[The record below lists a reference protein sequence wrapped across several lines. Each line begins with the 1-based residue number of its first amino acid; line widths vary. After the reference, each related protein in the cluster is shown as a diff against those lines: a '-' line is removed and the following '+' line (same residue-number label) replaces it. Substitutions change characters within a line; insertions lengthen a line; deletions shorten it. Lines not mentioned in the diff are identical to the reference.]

1 MLSLSRMEPSEKQHE
16 DAVAFMKGKKFPPKK
31 NGVTGWILRN
41 LRKTFQRPTSLQ
53 LTSPMALSQRCTASC
68 PNLIINRNEAREEKH
83 VPVALQRSGT
93 HCSLL
98 PASAE
103 DGCSNNTALRG
114 GWSSL
119 QVQMASRSCAL
130 RPSLTFASPLPCSA
144 DSPSKAKFTGHFSLF
159 SPRSQISEPDCSPL
173 PYAASKKSSR
183 GSWKSSH
190 CEEPPGSKLEESAH
204 LPFTVPIIAQITDY
218 IYLGNLNA
226 AYSGRALCTNGINNI
241 IDMSSLPSD
250 HSLSIIPCTCG
261 RGGFRH
267 NWSRLRIDIQA
278 FLHGNLHEIRQ
289 PCFLVINECIE
300 ALMEKGKRVLI
311 HCRDGYSLGP
321 TCVIQYLMVK
331 HSMRLL
337 AAYELVRARYPLKIQ
352 ECHQDLLVGL
362 EMSLQPGGVNVA
374 CLKHSLSRK
383 LAWS

>member
-1 MLSLSRMEPSEKQHE
+1 M
-16 DAVAFMKGKKFPPKK
+16 
-31 NGVTGWILRN
+31 
-41 LRKTFQRPTSLQ
+41 
-53 LTSPMALSQRCTASC
+53 SPC
-68 PNLIINRNEAREEKH
+68 PCSWRNEFLLSH
-83 VPVALQRSGT
+83 LSFPVL
-93 HCSLL
+93 
-98 PASAE
+98 
-103 DGCSNNTALRG
+103 
-114 GWSSL
+114 
-119 QVQMASRSCAL
+119 QMASRSCAL
-130 RPSLTFASPLPCSA
+130 RPSLAPASPMPRSA
-144 DSPSKAKFTGHFSLF
+144 NSPSKAKLSSHFSLF
-159 SPRSQISEPDCSPL
+159 SPPSWIPEPDCSLL
-173 PYAASKKSSR
+173 PWAGSKKSSR
-183 GSWKSSH
+183 GSWKKNSH
-190 CEEPPGSKLEESAH
+190 CEEPPGPKSEESAH
-204 LPFTVPIIAQITDY
+204 FPFAGPIIARITDY

-226 AYSGRALCTNGINNI
+226 AYSGRALYTNGIDNI

-267 NWSRLRIDIQA
+267 NWSRLRVDIQA

-362 EMSLQPGGVNVA
+362 EMSLQPGGVNIA

-383 LAWS
+383 MAWS

>member
-1 MLSLSRMEPSEKQHE
+1 MGLSRMEPSGKQHE
-16 DAVAFMKGKKFPPKK
+16 DVVAFMLQGKKCSSKK
-31 NGVTGWILRN
+31 NGVTGWILKN
-41 LRKTFQRPTSLQ
+41 LRKTFQRPSSLQ
-53 LTSPMALSQRCTASC
+53 LSSPMALSQRCTASC
-68 PNLIINRNEAREEKH
+68 PNLIISRSEVYEEKRRDA
-83 VPVALQRSGT
+83 VPVALQPDGT
-93 HCSLL
+93 HCSLS
-98 PASAE
+98 PASAG
-103 DGCSNNTALRG
+103 DGCSNNTALRVEQ
-114 GWSSL
+114 L
-119 QVQMASRSCAL
+119 QVASRSCVL
-130 RPSLTFASPLPCSA
+130 RSSPTSVSSLPCPS
-144 DSPSKAKFTGHFSLF
+144 DFPSKTGFSSQFSLF
-159 SPRSQISEPDCSPL
+159 SPPSRSFEPDYSPL
-173 PYAASKKSSR
+173 PCAGSKKSCW
-183 GSWKSSH
+183 GSWRKNCH
-190 CEEPPGSKLEESAH
+190 CEELPGPRSEESVH
-204 LPFTVPIIAQITDY
+204 FSFTVPIIAQITDY

-226 AYSGRALCTNGINNI
+226 AYSGRALCTNGIDSI

-267 NWSRLRIDIQA
+267 NWSRLRVDTQA

-352 ECHQDLLVGL
+352 ECHQDLLVDL
-362 EMSLQPGGVNVA
+362 EMSLQPGDVNVA

-383 LAWS
+383 MAWS

>member
-1 MLSLSRMEPSEKQHE
+1 MEPSEKQHE
-16 DAVAFMKGKKFPPKK
+16 DAVAFMLQGKKCSPKK
-31 NGVTGWILRN
+31 NSVTGWILRN
-41 LRKTFQRPTSLQ
+41 IQKTFQRPTSLQ
-53 LTSPMALSQRCTASC
+53 LSSPMAFSQCCRASC
-68 PNLIINRNEAREEKH
+68 PNLIVSGAHEEKH
-83 VPVALQRSGT
+83 GNVVPVALQHGGT

-98 PASAE
+98 PASAG
-103 DGCSNNTALRG
+103 DGCSNNTALWG
-114 GWSSL
+114 WWSSL
-119 QVQMASRSCAL
+119 QVQMASCSCAL
-130 RPSLTFASPLPCSA
+130 RPSLTSPSPLPCSA
-144 DSPSKAKFTGHFSLF
+144 GSPSKAKLSSLFSLF
-159 SPRSQISEPDCSPL
+159 SPPSRISEPDYSSL
-173 PYAASKKSSR
+173 PCAGSKKSSR
-183 GSWKSSH
+183 GSWKKSSH
-190 CEEPPGSKLEESAH
+190 CEEPPGPKSEESAH
-204 LPFTVPIIAQITDY
+204 FPFTGPIIARITEY

-226 AYSGRALCTNGINNI
+226 AYSGRELCTNGINSI

-267 NWSRLRIDIQA
+267 NWSRLRVDIQA
-278 FLHGNLHEIRQ
+278 FLHGSLHEIRQ

-362 EMSLQPGGVNVA
+362 EMSLQPGGINVA
-374 CLKHSLSRK
+374 CLKRSLSRK
-383 LAWS
+383 MAWS